1 MANERRYCR
10 LEDWE
15 GNEYSLAG
23 SGGHGGGGVGGEI
36 LTADKIETDK
46 TKIKPTT
53 KFFANGIKIEDTRS
67 QSGKAIVLDYN
78 MTPLPAGQQNLLF
91 KGLFDNIPLGNIS
104 INLRMLPMFSRED
117 WFKPEYRGFHN
128 LEVFEVY
135 IKYFDNITKQYSE
148 DMMDIRGIVKI
159 ENFKMFPIVPMNTIS
174 WNMGTNT
181 RNVIPLEST
190 QYTPLQLQNKKNYGE
205 ISIVLPF
212 MTKTYSKNYSCEVT
226 IGAFKEDKPKSQAR
240 VYEYGRDEGFL
251 QNIML
256 DSISVTKAAGSVTS
270 APYFVYGGY

>member
-53 KFFANGIKIEDTRS
+53 KFFANGIKIEDARS

-159 ENFKMFPIVPMNTIS
+159 ENFKTFPIVPMNTIS

-181 RNVIPLEST
+181 RNVVPLEST
-190 QYTPLQLQNKKNYGE
+190 QYTQLQLQNKKNYGE

-240 VYEYGRDEGFL
+240 IYEYGRDEGFL

>member
-67 QSGKAIVLDYN
+67 QSGKAIVIDYN
-78 MTPLPAGQQNLLF
+78 MTPLPAGQQNILF
-91 KGLFDNIPLGNIS
+91 RGLFDNIPLGNIS
-104 INLRMLPMFSRED
+104 INLRMLPMFKRED

-181 RNVIPLEST
+181 RNVVPLEST

>member
-104 INLRMLPMFSRED
+104 INLRMLPMFKRED

-135 IKYFDNITKQYSE
+135 VKYFDNITKQYSE

-181 RNVIPLEST
+181 RNVVPLEST

>member
-78 MTPLPAGQQNLLF
+78 MTPLPTGQQNLLF

-104 INLRMLPMFSRED
+104 INLRMLPMFKRED

-135 IKYFDNITKQYSE
+135 IKYFDNITKQYSD

-159 ENFKMFPIVPMNTIS
+159 ENFKTFPIVPMNTIS
-174 WNMGTNT
+174 WNTGTNT
-181 RNVIPLEST
+181 RNVVPLEST

>member
-53 KFFANGIKIEDTRS
+53 KFFANGIKIEDARS

-104 INLRMLPMFSRED
+104 INLRMLPMFKRED

-135 IKYFDNITKQYSE
+135 IKYFNNITKQYSE

-159 ENFKMFPIVPMNTIS
+159 ENFKTFPIVPMNTIS

-181 RNVIPLEST
+181 RNVVPLEST

>member
-53 KFFANGIKIEDTRS
+53 KFFANGIKIEDARS

-78 MTPLPAGQQNLLF
+78 MTLLPAGQQNLLF

-104 INLRMLPMFSRED
+104 INLRMLPMFKRED

-148 DMMDIRGIVKI
+148 DSMDIRGIVKI
-159 ENFKMFPIVPMNTIS
+159 ENFKTFPIVPMNTIS

-181 RNVIPLEST
+181 RNVVPLEST

-212 MTKTYSKNYSCEVT
+212 MTKTYSKNYSCEVI

>member
-15 GNEYSLAG
+15 GKEYSLAG

-104 INLRMLPMFSRED
+104 INLRMLPMFKRED

-135 IKYFDNITKQYSE
+135 VKYFDNITKQYSE

-159 ENFKMFPIVPMNTIS
+159 ENFKTFPIVPMNTIS

-181 RNVIPLEST
+181 RNVVPLEST

>member
-104 INLRMLPMFSRED
+104 INLRMLPMFKRED

-181 RNVIPLEST
+181 RNVVPLEST

>member
-53 KFFANGIKIEDTRS
+53 KFFANGIKIEDARS

-104 INLRMLPMFSRED
+104 INLRMLPMFKRED

-135 IKYFDNITKQYSE
+135 VKYFDNITKQYSE
-148 DMMDIRGIVKI
+148 DSMDIRGIVKI

-181 RNVIPLEST
+181 RNVVPLEST

-205 ISIVLPF
+205 ISIILPF

-240 VYEYGRDEGFL
+240 IYEYGRDEGFL